1 MLKWL
6 RGRSAKPLCV
16 GSNPTIGSKK
26 KRKMKKEEKN
36 KTVLTGSADGSRPVL
51 RGGEKE
57 VIFQKLIKKIL
68 KGRKTK

>member
-1 MLKWL
+1 
-6 RGRSAKPLCV
+6 
-16 GSNPTIGSKK
+16 
-26 KRKMKKEEKN
+26 MKKEEKN